1 MQKPCRQDHTQPS
14 ASCTA
19 WGQLARARPDLL
31 PSMGKIAIRTMAAVA
46 SQEMAAHLG
55 PVMGVGVACSSLV
68 SVNHSL
74 PPLALLFSQQ
84 HPLLPQ
90 VTGALCL
97 VATILCATLVA
108 EVGATAAL
116 HVIAPMGK
124 LDHVLAAL
132 ALPPTLLL
140 CQLQQGAII
149 SLRSLHQH

>member
-68 SVNHSL
+68 SAPNKETFRKRLSFHE
-74 PPLALLFSQQ
+74 PF
-84 HPLLPQ
+84 
-90 VTGALCL
+90 
-97 VATILCATLVA
+97 TLHCSC
-108 EVGATAAL
+108 T
-116 HVIAPMGK
+116 
-124 LDHVLAAL
+124 
-132 ALPPTLLL
+132 
-140 CQLQQGAII
+140 
-149 SLRSLHQH
+149 